1 MTDVGIIRKIIGR
14 GLYEAKDTGLI
25 KEWYYNGKY
34 NVILKSGARYS
45 VSPECIVAATTLP
58 GFPHTCERC
67 GQPLRTGK
75 VCLVASKILCHDCAI
90 LTLRGLDRQISP
102 DEARRQ
108 ICSEADHED

>member
-1 MTDVGIIRKIIGR
+1 MNDEMIVRKIIER

-34 NVILKSGARYS
+34 NIILKSGARYG

-67 GQPLRTGK
+67 GQQLRTGK

-90 LTLRGLDRQISP
+90 LTLRALDRQISP
-102 DEARRQ
+102 EEARRQ
-108 ICSEADHED
+108 IGGEAGHE